1 MTKLKGEDS
10 SSMSL
15 KVRDTLVKTKELLYR
30 AEDLIES
37 SIEMEKSERTKEKL
51 LETEQLVQ
59 QAETMI
65 ESSLDES
72 TETALAKS
80 SASATLSNK
89 PVGSRWAVAADDV
102 NLSGNWEV
110 VVTDEFKKDYDL
122 YLTELGQPL
131 LVRSVALGIISLTT
145 EFVEQAQGGKSLL
158 IRGKNVRG
166 TWDRTLVASG
176 TEPGLDTYTPL
187 QIPVMSAD
195 SEKVEAESWW
205 EDNGRSHVSWL
216 RGVKKY
222 GGGAFES
229 RRYLNGDEY
238 VCESTFHPDSVNK
251 KPIQL
256 VWRFRRQTVTEGV
269 ESSA

>member
-1 MTKLKGEDS
+1 MIGKLKGRQGSFIS
-10 SSMSL
+10 ST
-15 KVRDTLVKTKELLYR
+15 VRDTLVKTKELLYR
-30 AEDLIES
+30 AEDLIET
-37 SIEMEKSERTKEKL
+37 SIEIEKSEQAKDRL
-51 LETEQLVQ
+51 LETEKLVQ
-59 QAETMI
+59 QAELMI

-72 TETALAKS
+72 TVTVPEPL
-80 SASATLSNK
+80 SASGASTRK
-89 PVGSRWAVAADDV
+89 PVGRRWAVASDNV

-110 VVTDEFKKDYDL
+110 VVTDDFKIEYDH

-145 EFVEQAQGGKSLL
+145 EFVEQAQQGKSLL

-176 TEPGLDTYTPL
+176 TEPGVDTFTPL

-195 SEKVEAESWW
+195 SEMVEAESWW
-205 EDNGRSHVSWL
+205 EDDGRCHVSWL

-229 RRYLNGDEY
+229 RRYLDGNEY
-238 VCESTFHPDSVNK
+238 VCESTFHPSNPNK
-251 KPIQL
+251 KPNRL
-256 VWRFRRQTVTEGV
+256 VWRFRRQMLSE
-269 ESSA
+269 